1 MDLITTETL
10 QKILTARSEWS
21 ISLYMPAQRRARET
35 EQNPIRFKNLLK
47 ETENRLLDKGVQ
59 ASDINDMLKAPRSL
73 QESYA
78 FWQHQSDGLAMFFSQ
93 EDFHIFRLP
102 VTFKE
107 AVFVTDRFHIKPLL
121 PLLNSDGTF
130 HILAMSQN
138 QVRLFV
144 GTRQTVDEIDLLE
157 TPDTLS
163 ESYPDDW
170 PKQKFQFQTMGSGGG
185 GHAATT
191 HAHATGTDLAVR
203 LKKWFRT
210 IDKEVAQLLSD
221 TRSPLVL
228 AGVETLFPVYTE
240 VNSYPNLVGEGIAG
254 NPDEMNAKDLHAKAW
269 AIVEP
274 IFTKER
280 ATNMAKFLQL
290 AGTGKTTT
298 SVPEALLAAHRGQVE
313 TLFVALG
320 VQAWGTFD
328 PETEKVQL
336 SETQQA
342 GDEDLLDLAAGK
354 TLVKGG
360 SVFALSPQ
368 EIPDKAL
375 VGALLRY

>member
-21 ISLYMPAQRRARET
+21 ISLYMPAQRLGRET
-35 EQNPIRFKNLLK
+35 EQNPIRFKNLLR
-47 ETENRLLDKGVQ
+47 ETEKRLMEKGLQ
-59 ASDINDMLKAPRSL
+59 ASEIESMLKAPRSL
-73 QESYA
+73 QEGYT
-78 FWQHQSDGLAMFFSQ
+78 FWQHQSDGLALFFSQ
-93 EDFHIFRLP
+93 EEFHLFRLP
-102 VTFKE
+102 VPFKE

-130 HILAMSQN
+130 HILAISQN
-138 QVRLFV
+138 QVRLFE

-170 PKQKFQFQTMGSGGG
+170 PKQKFQFQTMGTGGG
-185 GHAATT
+185 GHSATT
-191 HAHATGTDLAVR
+191 HAHATGTDLTVR

-210 IDKEVAQLLSD
+210 IDKEVAQLLSE

-228 AGVETLFPVYTE
+228 AGVETLFPVYAE
-240 VNSYPNLVGEGIAG
+240 VNTYPNLVDEGIAG

-274 IFTKER
+274 IFTKDRE
-280 ATNMAKFLQL
+280 TNMAKFRQL

-298 SVPEALLAAHRGQVE
+298 SVTDAVLAAHRGQVE
-313 TLFVALG
+313 TLFVAHG
-320 VQAWGTFD
+320 VEAWGTFD
-328 PETEKVQL
+328 PETEKVKL
-336 SETQQA
+336 SDGKQA

-368 EIPDKAL
+368 DIPDNAH
-375 VGALLRY
+375 VAALLRY

>member
-1 MDLITTETL
+1 
-10 QKILTARSEWS
+10 
-21 ISLYMPAQRRARET
+21 
-35 EQNPIRFKNLLK
+35 
-47 ETENRLLDKGVQ
+47 
-59 ASDINDMLKAPRSL
+59 
-73 QESYA
+73 
-78 FWQHQSDGLAMFFSQ
+78 
-93 EDFHIFRLP
+93 
-102 VTFKE
+102 
-107 AVFVTDRFHIKPLL
+107 
-121 PLLNSDGTF
+121 
-130 HILAMSQN
+130 
-138 QVRLFV
+138 
-144 GTRQTVDEIDLLE
+144 
-157 TPDTLS
+157 
-163 ESYPDDW
+163 
-170 PKQKFQFQTMGSGGG
+170 
-185 GHAATT
+185 
-191 HAHATGTDLAVR
+191 
-203 LKKWFRT
+203 
-210 IDKEVAQLLSD
+210 VAQLLSD

-274 IFTKER
+274 IFTKDR